1 MKTLFILFV
10 VLIGLTACSIP
21 RVVDFS
27 KIQITNGIAYCIN
40 EDKPFTGTFIEI
52 YENGQKKS
60 EGNFKDGEFDGKVTS
75 WHENGQKQSEGNFM
89 DGKQITWYENGQKK
103 SETNYKDGKKE
114 GKYIKWSDNGQIERE
129 EYYKD
134 GKLQE

>member
-1 MKTLFILFV
+1 MRTLLILFV
-10 VLIGLTACSIP
+10 VLISLTACSIPREIEISKP

-27 KIQITNGIAYCIN
+27 KIQIRDGIAYCIN
-40 EDKPFTGTFIEI
+40 EDKPFTGAFIEI

-75 WHENGQKQSEGNFM
+75 WHENGQ
-89 DGKQITWYENGQKK
+89 
-103 SETNYKDGKKE
+103 
-114 GKYIKWSDNGQIERE
+114 IERE